1 MAQGFDGLTPGE
13 IAAERSLEKSSREL
27 RTLKKVIEKYKDDPK
42 GKKKMLKKMQKYWR
56 SPIAEIKGLDY
67 KPKGASWTPPED
79 LQQNLETMAEYIDP
93 RGEEGE
99 DSLINNS
106 SLTPDQEQELRD
118 RLTKNKDKD
127 D

>member
-1 MAQGFDGLTPGE
+1 MAQGFDGFTAGE
-13 IAAERSLEKSSREL
+13 IAAERSLEKSSKEL
-27 RTLKKVIEKYKDDPK
+27 RTLKKIIEKYKDDPK

-79 LQQNLETMAEYIDP
+79 LQQNLEKMAEYIDP
-93 RGEEGE
+93 REEVSDE
-99 DSLINNS
+99 TNINNS
-106 SLTPDQEQELRD
+106 SLTPDQEQELRA
-118 RLTKNKDKD
+118 RLTKNNKTD